1 MQGSPEPRTPRLH
14 EGLPRKQ
21 ETSDTH
27 MATPT
32 PSPSTSNG
40 PVTFQR
46 QGDVCVV
53 TIDNPPVNALGV
65 DVRRGLA
72 AAIDA
77 AEADSGAKAVL
88 IVGAGRNFIAG
99 ADIRE
104 FGQAPQQP
112 SLPEVCLKIENCTKP
127 VVAAIHGAAL
137 GGGLEIA
144 LSAHYRL
151 AAPTAKLGL
160 PEVAL
165 GLLPGSGGT
174 QRTPRLIGVKPAL
187 ELMLSGRHAGAKE
200 ALTLGLVDRLGAEPD
215 ARAEG
220 LAYAQELVGA
230 NAPVRRTRDAA
241 GLADKEAA
249 RAALE
254 TARADTAKKSRGL
267 FSPMKI
273 VEAVEGAL
281 TLPFDEGM
289 ALERKLFLQCIDS
302 PQRAG
307 LIHAFFAE
315 REVLKAPETRSA
327 SPRAL
332 TSAGIVGGGT
342 MGAGIA
348 VAMLDAGL
356 PVTMVERDEP
366 SLARGR
372 AHVEKVYDG
381 LIAKGRMTQEAK
393 AAVMARF
400 SGSTS
405 YDAFANVDIVVEA
418 VFEEMGVKKA
428 VFAEL
433 DRVCK
438 KGAVLATNTSYL
450 DIDEIAASISRP
462 QDVVGLHF
470 FSPANIMKLLEIV
483 VPAKVSADVVAT
495 GFELAKKL
503 KKVPVRAGVCDG
515 FIGNRILAVYRQA
528 ADHMMEDGASPYDI
542 DAAVRNFGYPMGPFQ
557 VSDLAGGDIG
567 WATRKRKAA
576 TRDPQARYVQVA
588 DRICERGWFGQKTQ
602 RGYYLYP
609 EGARTGVPDP
619 EVLAIIDAERVRAG
633 ITPRKFTEEEIMR
646 RYMAAMVNEGAN
658 VVLQRIALRPLDV
671 DVTFLYGYGFPRH
684 RGGPMK
690 YADTVGLAKVLADIR
705 EFAKADPIFWKP
717 SPLLVELVERG
728 ADFASLNQSE

>member
-1 MQGSPEPRTPRLH
+1 MAQTPATSASPVSFT
-14 EGLPRKQ
+14 
-21 ETSDTH
+21 
-27 MATPT
+27 
-32 PSPSTSNG
+32 
-40 PVTFQR
+40 R
-46 QGDVCVV
+46 QADVLVV

-72 AAIDA
+72 AAIAA
-77 AEADSGAKAVL
+77 AEADSEAKAVL

-104 FGQAPQQP
+104 FGQTPQPP
-112 SLPEVCLKIENCTKP
+112 SLPEVCAAIENCSKP
-127 VVAAIHGAAL
+127 VVAAIQGAAL

-151 AAPTAKLGL
+151 AVPSAKLGL

-174 QRTPRLIGVKPAL
+174 QRAPRLIGAKAAL
-187 ELMLSGRHAGAKE
+187 ELILSGRHAGAKE
-200 ALTLGLVDRLGAEPD
+200 ALALGLVDRLGEGSEALP
-215 ARAEG
+215 EG
-220 LAYAQELVGA
+220 LAYARELIA
-230 NAPVRRTRDAA
+230 AKAPVRRTRDAQA
-241 GLADKEAA
+241 LADAEAS

-254 TARADTAKKSRGL
+254 AARADTAKKSRGL

-273 VEAVEGAL
+273 IEAVEAAL
-281 TLPFDEGM
+281 TKPFDEGM

-315 REVLKAPETRSA
+315 REVLKAPETKA
-327 SPRAL
+327 AKPRAL
-332 TSAGIVGGGT
+332 ESAGIIGGGT

-348 VAMLDAGL
+348 VAMLDAGM
-356 PVTMVERDEP
+356 PVTMIERDDVQ
-366 SLARGR
+366 LARGR
-372 AHVEKVYDG
+372 ANVEKVYDG
-381 LIAKGRMTQEAK
+381 LVKKGRMTPEAK
-393 AAVMARF
+393 VSVMSRF

-405 YDAFANVDIVVEA
+405 YDALAQADIVVEA
-418 VFEEMGVKKA
+418 VFEDMAVKKA

-438 KGAVLATNTSYL
+438 PGAVLATNTSYL

-462 QDVVGLHF
+462 GDVVGLHF

-528 ADHMMEDGASPYDI
+528 ADHMMEDGASPYEI

-576 TRDPQARYVQVA
+576 TRDPKARYVQVA

-609 EGARTGVPDP
+609 EGARTGQPDP
-619 EVLAIIDAERVRAG
+619 EVLAIIDAERQRAS
-633 ITPRKFTEEEIMR
+633 ITPRSFSEDEIMR
-646 RYMAAMVNEGAN
+646 RYMAAMINEGAN
-658 VVLQRIALRPLDV
+658 VVHQRIALRPLDV
-671 DVTFLYGYGFPRH
+671 DVTFLYGYGFPRF

-690 YADTVGLAKVLADIR
+690 YADMVGLPKVLADIQ
-705 EFAKADPIFWKP
+705 EFAKQDPVFWKP

-728 ADFASLNQSE
+728 ADFASLNKD

>member
-1 MQGSPEPRTPRLH
+1 MALNAVPEVVNTERRDSVL
-14 EGLPRKQ
+14 
-21 ETSDTH
+21 
-27 MATPT
+27 
-32 PSPSTSNG
+32 
-40 PVTFQR
+40 
-46 QGDVCVV
+46 VV
-53 TIDNPPVNALGV
+53 TIANPPVNALGV
-65 DVRRGLA
+65 DVRRGLV
-72 AAIDA
+72 AAIAA
-77 AEADSGAKAVL
+77 AEADSAVAAVL

-104 FGQAPQQP
+104 FGKPLQPP
-112 SLPEVCLKIENCTKP
+112 SLPEVCLAIENCSKP
-127 VVAAIHGAAL
+127 VVAAIQGAAL

-151 AAPTAKLGL
+151 ALTSAKLGL
-160 PEVAL
+160 PEVQL

-174 QRTPRLIGVKPAL
+174 QRAPRLVGAKAAL
-187 ELMLSGRHAGAKE
+187 DLILSGRHASAQE
-200 ALTLGLVDRLGAEPD
+200 ALSLGLIDRLGEGVD
-215 ARAEG
+215 ALAEG
-220 LAYAQELVGA
+220 LAYAQELVA
-230 NAPVRRTRDAA
+230 AKAPVRRTRDANA
-241 GLADKEAA
+241 LADRDAS

-254 TARADTAKKSRGL
+254 AARADTARKSRGL

-273 VEAVEGAL
+273 VEAVEAAL
-281 TLPFDEGM
+281 DQPFDEGM

-315 REVLKAPETRSA
+315 REVLKAPETKAAKSR
-327 SPRAL
+327 PVNNC
-332 TSAGIVGGGT
+332 GIIGGGT

-381 LIAKGRMTQEAK
+381 LIQKGRMTLDAK

-405 YDAFANVDIVVEA
+405 YDALAQADLVVEA
-418 VFEEMGVKKA
+418 VFEDMAVKKA

-438 KGAVLATNTSYL
+438 PGAVLATNTSYL

-462 QDVVGLHF
+462 GNVLGLHF

-483 VPAKVSADVVAT
+483 VPAQVSADVVAT

-503 KKVPVRAGVCDG
+503 KKTPVRAGVCDG

-528 ADHMMEDGASPYDI
+528 ADHMMEGGASPYQI
-542 DAAVRNFGYPMGPFQ
+542 DQAVRDFGYPMGPFQ
-557 VSDLAGGDIG
+557 VGDLAGGDIG

-576 TRDPQARYVQVA
+576 TRDPKARYVQIA

-609 EGARTGVPDP
+609 EGARTGTPDP
-619 EVLAIIDAERVRAG
+619 EVETIIDAERQRAG
-633 ITPRKFTEEEIMR
+633 ITPHSFTDDEIMR

-658 VVLQRIALRPLDV
+658 VVHQKIALRPLDV

-690 YADTVGLAKVLADIR
+690 YADTVGLPQVLADIR
-705 EFAKADPIFWKP
+705 EFAREDPLFWQP
-717 SPLLVELVERG
+717 SPLLLELVERG